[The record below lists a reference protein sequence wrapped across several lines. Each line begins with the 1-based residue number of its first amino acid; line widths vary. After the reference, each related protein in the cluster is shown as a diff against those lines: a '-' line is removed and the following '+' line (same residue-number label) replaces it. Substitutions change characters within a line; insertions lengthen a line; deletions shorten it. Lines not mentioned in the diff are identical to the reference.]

1 MGSYITESDI
11 EKIKEYAKHVLSNS
25 KIMIIK
31 VGSAVLTQKEGNLDL
46 RVITRL
52 VDQIARIHD
61 LGKKVILVSSGAV
74 AAGKRYLKCKKG
86 EDLPLWKKQA
96 AAAIGQSRLM
106 HIYDEFF
113 EKYNKVTA
121 QVLLTRDDLKNRRRF
136 LNAQNTFNTL
146 LDEGVIPIVN
156 ENDTVA
162 VDELKFGDNDSLAT
176 LLLNLVGADLFI
188 NLTSAQGVYTANPDI
203 DKDAK
208 PIFFIEDIKS
218 LDIDKMCQGKT
229 YVGSG
234 GMYSKLIAAKRA
246 AQIGVPTLIVSGKIP
261 FVLEKVFSGE
271 ILGTWIKPLEETVSR
286 KKFWM
291 AYNLEPK
298 GIIYIDTG
306 AKNAL
311 LFKGKS
317 LLPVGVVGV
326 NGEFFEGDLVKIV
339 SEDEVEIGVGL
350 TNYSAKDLIKIKGK
364 KTYELREILGK
375 TKIAEE
381 VIHRD
386 NLLIDA
392 IF

>member
-1 MGSYITESDI
+1 MAIDSQEGNR
-11 EKIKEYAKHVLSNS
+11 EKVKEFAAQVLSNS
-25 KIMIIK
+25 RIIIIK
-31 VGSAVLTQKEGNLDL
+31 VGSAVLTQREGHLDL
-46 RVITRL
+46 RVINRL

-74 AAGKRYLKCKKG
+74 AAGRGYLKCNNQ
-86 EDLPLWKKQA
+86 EELPLWKKQA

-121 QVLLTRDDLKNRRRF
+121 QILLTKDDLKNRRRF

-146 LDEGVIPIVN
+146 LDEGIIPIVN

-188 NLTSAQGVYTANPDI
+188 NLTSAHGVYTANPDI
-203 DKDAK
+203 DPNAK
-208 PIFFIEDIKS
+208 PISFIENIKS
-218 LDIDKMCQGKT
+218 LDIDKMCQGKSC
-229 YVGSG
+229 VGSG

-246 AQIGVPTLIVSGKIP
+246 AQLGVPTLIVSGKVP
-261 FVLEKVFSGE
+261 FVLEKIFSGE
-271 ILGTWIKPLEETVSR
+271 ILGTWIKPLEDTVSR
-286 KKFWM
+286 KKFWL
-291 AYNLEPK
+291 AYNLEPQ
-298 GIIYIDTG
+298 GIIYIDVG

-317 LLPVGVVGV
+317 LLPVGVVDV
-326 NGEFFEGDLVKIV
+326 EGEFSQGSLVKIV
-339 SEDEVEIGVGL
+339 SLDKVEIGVGL
-350 TNYSAKDLIKIKGK
+350 TNYSAKELKEVKGK
-364 KTYELREILGK
+364 KTKQIKGILGK
-375 TKIAEE
+375 DKVAEE
-381 VIHRD
+381 VVHRD